1 MSKAAH
7 KTAGLPQQQITY
19 GSMLWLLAAQLLVM
33 LPFMFHLP
41 LWLIPILLFTAGW
54 RIRAMHGHTKQPG
67 LPTKLMLIIG
77 GLTGLALSG
86 MPFPSLDLMVTLL
99 LLGYAFKSLEV
110 LQQRDAVIVI
120 FLGYFLIAVYFLY
133 SQSLLAGL
141 YGITALIV
149 QTAALIGI
157 RHPQPLMNTARTI
170 RHNLRLSGLLLLQ
183 CLPLMLLIFVFAPRL
198 PPLFNLPLTPEQA
211 KTGVSDHMTP
221 GDIARLSQSD
231 ALAFRVTFKGER
243 PPQNKLYWRGLTLN
257 HFDGKSW
264 TQFADDYELRQLKSY
279 LQSVY
284 RWQPDNMQTQ
294 GEAIEY
300 EAIYEK
306 TGQPWLFT
314 LTPVTEVYGD
324 VVRGADY
331 RLMAT
336 RELQSPT
343 LIRAVSYPD
352 SKRDLQLSQY
362 TRQLALQLPP
372 QDNPQTRQLA
382 KRLYAEAG
390 SQRAYIEQVLQR
402 YRQQNFYYTLRP
414 PLLGDNDTIDGFLFE
429 SQRGFCAHYAGSF
442 VFMMRAAGI
451 PARVVAGYQGGEWNA
466 AGGYLSVH
474 QFDAHAWTEVW
485 LENEGWVRIDPT
497 TMVAPERTERG
508 LEAAMQQEGSFLENQ
523 LFSTRKVAWL
533 NQLRQKMDSV
543 QHGWRRWVL
552 GYDNQTQ
559 SQLLQK
565 LFGEITVQKMAVVF
579 GSLFAAIAL
588 LWLLLAGVG
597 RHKNRLPAELRLYEK
612 FSILLAKQGQQRR
625 PDQTPGQFAE
635 QAAQALPHL
644 AEQIH
649 TFNTSYEQLC
659 YVPDS
664 SMERKQHLKALKSV
678 LAQM

>member
-1 MSKAAH
+1 MNR
-7 KTAGLPQQQITY
+7 TTELPQQQITY
-19 GSMLWLLAAQLLVM
+19 GSMLWLLAAQLLIM

-41 LWLIPILLFTAGW
+41 LWLIPVLLFTAGW

-67 LPTKLMLIIG
+67 VPIKLLLIIG
-77 GLTGLALSG
+77 GFTGLAMSG

-110 LQQRDAVIVI
+110 LKQRDAVVVI

-133 SQSLLAGL
+133 SQSLPAWL
-141 YGITALIV
+141 YGIAVLIV
-149 QTAALIGI
+149 QTAALTAI
-157 RHPQPLMNTARTI
+157 RHPLPLLNTSRTI
-170 RHNLRLSGLLLLQ
+170 RHNLRLSTVLLLQ

-198 PPLFNLPLTPEQA
+198 PPLFTLPLTPEQA

-231 ALAFRVTFKGER
+231 ELAFRVTFKGER
-243 PPQNKLYWRGLTLN
+243 PPQSALYWRGLTLN

-264 TQFADDYELRQLKSY
+264 RQFADDYELRQLKSY
-279 LQSVY
+279 LRSVY
-284 RWQPDNMQTQ
+284 QWQPDNMQVA

-314 LTPVTEVYGD
+314 LTPVTEVYGE

-343 LIRAVSYPD
+343 RIQAVSYPD
-352 SKRDLQLSQY
+352 THRDIKLAKH
-362 TRQLALQLPP
+362 TRQLALQLPHGE
-372 QDNPQTRQLA
+372 NPQTRQLA
-382 KRLYAEAG
+382 AQLYADSDNE
-390 SQRAYIEQVLQR
+390 RAYIEQVLQR
-402 YRQQNFYYTLRP
+402 YRQQQFYYTLRP
-414 PLLGDNDTIDGFLFE
+414 PLLGDTDTIDNFLFG

-451 PARVVAGYQGGEWNA
+451 PARVVAGYQGGEWNP

-485 LENEGWVRIDPT
+485 LEDAGWVRIDPT
-497 TMVAPERTERG
+497 TMVAPQRTERG
-508 LEAAMQQEGSFLENQ
+508 LEAAMQQEGSFLEDQ
-523 LFSTRKVAWL
+523 FFSTRKVVWL

-559 SQLLQK
+559 SELLQQW
-565 LFGEITVQKMAVVF
+565 LGEITVQKIAMVA
-579 GSLFAAIAL
+579 GGLFAATGL
-588 LWLLLAGVG
+588 LWLLLAGAG
-597 RHKNRLPAELRLYEK
+597 RQHKQLAAEQRLYRK
-612 FSILLAKQGQQRR
+612 FSALLAKQGQQRK
-625 PDQTPGQFAE
+625 PEQTPAQFAE

-644 AEQIH
+644 AAPIRM
-649 TFNTSYEQLC
+649 FSAIYERLC
-659 YVPDS
+659 YVPTDNQA
-664 SMERKQHLKALKSV
+664 ERQTALKRLKQTLSE
-678 LAQM
+678 L